1 MTCFMI
7 GHRYV
12 SAGLRSRMDAEIE
25 RHVTVYGVRE
35 FAVGHYGHF
44 DAMASAAVRE
54 AKKRHPEL
62 RLTLLLPYDPY
73 CSAHDPEDYDATIYP
88 EGLEFVPRRA
98 AIVRANRYMVENSDF
113 LICYHAALVGNTR
126 DIVAFAM
133 RRAKKGLIRVSNLA
147 EAYL

>member
-12 SAGLRSRMDAEIE
+12 PADLRPLLDAAIE
-25 RHVTVYGVRE
+25 RHVTVYGVSE
-35 FAVGHYGHF
+35 FVVGHYGQF
-44 DAMASAAVRE
+44 DAMAAEAVRE
-54 AKKRHPEL
+54 AKKRHPKL
-62 RLTLLLPYDPY
+62 RLTLLLPYYPY

-88 EGLEFVPRRA
+88 EGMEFVPRRA

-126 DIVAFAM
+126 DVVAFAL